1 MRLVPAKNQI
11 KNNFIMG
18 KVNAIV
24 MQINAIAIL
33 RKVV

>member
-1 MRLVPAKNQI
+1 MELIVVLDRNHFSLR
-11 KNNFIMG
+11 

-24 MQINAIAIL
+24 MQVNAIAIL